1 MSGKFSIPST
11 GIIADHDH
19 VHSGATTRICSA
31 NPLGERL
38 PQPCLFPYELK
49 HTSTSYQLFDL
60 SGFNC
65 VKLSVGGD
73 ASASR
78 SCPGMTPTVLRSD
91 MESLLTTDF
100 RRVDVVRRI
109 KSCVA
114 TIDRMPREWDRA
126 RMPKKQVV

>member
-1 MSGKFSIPST
+1 MIMRTVVQLREFAARTRWVSDSPALFMSLQFL
-11 GIIADHDH
+11 A
-19 VHSGATTRICSA
+19 
-31 NPLGERL
+31 
-38 PQPCLFPYELK
+38 ELK

-60 SGFNC
+60 SGFNY

-100 RRVDVVRRI
+100 RRVGCGQTD
-109 KSCVA
+109 
-114 TIDRMPREWDRA
+114 
-126 RMPKKQVV
+126 